1 MTDGKSHKTEITLE
15 PGQVAIVLGM
25 EREEMNRQ
33 LFASPDIDAM
43 LDDEEADIPFN
54 YFLAAAFLARLDQDE
69 VFGSELVEWYDGK
82 LRSEARHAAVEEQ
95 DDWRWTRSFPLL
107 MISPKLSW
115 PVRISRASSPK

>member
-1 MTDGKSHKTEITLE
+1 MTDSKSHKTTITLE

-25 EREEMNRQ
+25 EGAEMNRQ

-69 VFGSELVEWYDGK
+69 VFGPELAEWYDAK
-82 LRSEARHAAVEEQ
+82 LRSEARHAAAEE
-95 DDWRWTRSFPLL
+95 
-107 MISPKLSW
+107 
-115 PVRISRASSPK
+115 